1 MSDLEASPE
10 RATGTPEM
18 DDANATAGSPPP
30 TGQDRNIKERWVEG
44 ISVVLLAIA
53 SVTAAWCGYQATL
66 WGGEQSA
73 HYAEA
78 GARRVESAR
87 ASGLATQLTQVDV
100 SVLIQWVNADQSGD
114 QELADFYE
122 SRFSDVLRPAFD
134 AWIALDPFNNPDAP
148 NAPFSMPE
156 YQQPNLVLAN
166 DLESQAAALFDQG
179 QTDNKNGDDYV
190 LATVFLATALFFLA
204 VSAGLNW
211 FPARVAL
218 SSVGGAMVVTALVY
232 LLTLPVAG

>member
-1 MSDLEASPE
+1 MSDTS
-10 RATGTPEM
+10 
-18 DDANATAGSPPP
+18 ANATGANEPSNGDRSATLAEPSPPP
-30 TGQDRNIKERWVEG
+30 TDDRPVRERWVEG
-44 ISVVLLAIA
+44 LSVLLLAIA
-53 SVTAAWCGYQATL
+53 SMTAAWCGYQATL

-87 ASGLATQLTQVDV
+87 ASGLATQMTQVDV
-100 SVLIQWVNADQSGD
+100 AVLIQWIDAYQAGN
-114 QELADFYE
+114 QELAAFYE

-134 AWIALDPFNNPDAP
+134 AWMALDPFNNPDAP
-148 NAPFSMPE
+148 NAPFGMAE
-156 YQQPNLVLAN
+156 YQQPGLVLA
-166 DLESQAAALFDQG
+166 DELEAEASALFEQG
-179 QTDNKNGDDYV
+179 QTDNETGDNYV

-218 SSVGGAMVVTALVY
+218 SGIGAVMVIAAIVY
-232 LLTLPVAG
+232 MSTLPVAN

>member
-1 MSDLEASPE
+1 MSDVQANLDRDAEPSGIDRAAATGGNLPAPE
-10 RATGTPEM
+10 R
-18 DDANATAGSPPP
+18 
-30 TGQDRNIKERWVEG
+30 DRNIKERWVEG

-66 WGGEQSA
+66 WGGEQAA

-87 ASGLATQLTQVDV
+87 ANGLATQLTQVDV
-100 SVLIQWVNADQSGD
+100 AVLIQWINAYQTGD

-122 SRFSDVLRPAFD
+122 SRFSDVLQPAFD
-134 AWIALDPFNNPDAP
+134 AWIAMDPFNDPDAP

-166 DLESQAAALFDQG
+166 NLESEAAALFEQG
-179 QTDNKNGDDYV
+179 QTDNETGDNYV
-190 LATVFLATALFFLA
+190 LATVFLASALFFLA

-218 SSVGGAMVVTALVY
+218 SSVGGVMVIIAIMY
-232 LLTLPVAG
+232 MLTLPIAG

>member
-1 MSDLEASPE
+1 MSDVQANLAAGIQPTDVEDVAAISGGDP
-10 RATGTPEM
+10 TP
-18 DDANATAGSPPP
+18 GP
-30 TGQDRNIKERWVEG
+30 DRNIKERWVES
-44 ISVVLLAIA
+44 ISVILLAVA

-66 WGGEQSA
+66 WGGEQAA

-87 ASGLATQLTQVDV
+87 ANGLATQLTQVDV
-100 SVLIQWVNADQSGD
+100 AVLIQWINAYQAGD

-122 SRFSDVLRPAFD
+122 SRFSDVLQPAFD
-134 AWIALDPFNNPDAP
+134 AWIAMDPFSNPDAP

-156 YQQPNLVLAN
+156 YQQPNLLLAN
-166 DLESQAAALFDQG
+166 DLESEAAALFEQG
-179 QTDNKNGDDYV
+179 QSDNKTGDNYV

-218 SSVGGAMVVTALVY
+218 SSVGGVMVIVAIIYTF
-232 LLTLPVAG
+232 TLQIAG